1 MKKYM
6 FEYEAC
12 IHTKFSVQVLAE
24 TEEEAKSKFE
34 DKDFDVVDMT
44 RLGTTHNFSN
54 EMIVTET
61 PLEGVCCLGEIS
73 EDGDGKEEKK

>member
-12 IHTKFSVQVLAE
+12 IHAKFSVQVLAE

-54 EMIVTET
+54 ETIVTNTPQAMSLKKEDLET
-61 PLEGVCCLGEIS
+61 CHRQI
-73 EDGDGKEEKK
+73 